1 MAQAR
6 KHTWMIVFLLALT
19 GAANAG
25 IAKFRSPEAA
35 PAPALGALPDRVGA
49 WTSGGDLDMPPEVL
63 RILRPDAFVSRVYRG
78 PEGRRATLF
87 AQFHGTNRWGAH
99 QPEVCFTSQGWS
111 IEYQKLSSTVEAALP
126 GTNVR
131 VNRFLAHKDKSTHLV
146 YYWWFSSGQFQT
158 ASRTAQM
165 LEALKEQILTGRGGG
180 NGFIEVSMP
189 LRPGSE
195 VKDEAALRRFAGG
208 LVPEFLALLGRA
220 HSGGAP

>member
-1 MAQAR
+1 
-6 KHTWMIVFLLALT
+6 MIVVLLALT

-25 IAKFRSPEAA
+25 IAKFRNPEAT
-35 PAPALGALPDRVGA
+35 PAPALGALPERVGA
-49 WTSGGDLDMPPEVL
+49 WRSGGDLEMPPEVL

-78 PEGRRATLF
+78 PEGRRAMLF

-111 IEYQKLSSTVEAALP
+111 IEYQKLSSTMEATLP
-126 GTNVR
+126 GTKVTA
-131 VNRFLAHKDKSTHLV
+131 NRFLAHKDTTTHLV
-146 YYWWFSSGQFQT
+146 YYWWFSSGRFQT

-165 LEALKEQILTGRGGG
+165 LEALKQQILTGKGGG

-195 VKDEAALRRFAGG
+195 AEDEAALRRFAGG
-208 LVPEFLALLGRA
+208 LVPEFLALIDRA
-220 HSGGAP
+220 RSGAEP